1 MIIILITKMKLKKSA
16 FTLIELLI
24 AIFIIAI
31 ISTLAYVSLGVV
43 KANGRD
49 TKRLADINSL
59 RQSLELYKDH
69 EGNYPVDLNSQQD
82 ALVGSGGRIYLK
94 PMPKDPL
101 TKEIYSYQ
109 RIATSNY
116 QIVFNLERDNN
127 GYKAGENKIDSIE
140 VIEK

>member
-1 MIIILITKMKLKKSA
+1 MRMKKSA

-49 TKRLADINSL
+49 TKRLADISSL
-59 RQSLELYKDH
+59 RQALELYKDH

-82 ALVGSGGRIYLK
+82 ALVGGGGRIYLK

-101 TKEIYSYQ
+101 TKEIYRYQ

-116 QIVFNLERDNN
+116 QLFFNLERENN
-127 GYKAGENKIDSIE
+127 GYLMGENKIDSIE
-140 VIEK
+140 VVEK